1 MEEYLVE
8 DYLVEEYLEE
18 EYVNEE
24 YLKVEYLV
32 QEYLEEEYPVEES
45 LEEEYLENIFVRGS
59 DHPVCYINRLPP
71 QSHQQQSQYRYR
83 FATSQYPIS
92 NNSYNLHNT
101 ILMHK
106 MED

>member
-1 MEEYLVE
+1 M
-8 DYLVEEYLEE
+8 EEYLEE
-18 EYVNEE
+18 EYVKEE
-24 YLKVEYLV
+24 YLKEEYLV

-83 FATSQYPIS
+83 FANFSMESSPIS
-92 NNSYNLHNT
+92 KFPRNCFENIEVTKVYVQ
-101 ILMHK
+101 LMTVC
-106 MED
+106 